1 MDRMLSVLITVF
13 LFLFANSALAAD
25 CEKLI
30 VTGHPSYPPVAW
42 KEGNRIVGASVKMV
56 EMIAQDLGLKV
67 ESKFMG
73 SWGDAQEAIRK
84 GTADIQ
90 RFLFTVNI
98 IDASGWRY
106 SAYITKASII
116 SFTSSL

>member
-13 LFLFANSALAAD
+13 LLLFTGSALAAD

-42 KEGNRIVGASVKMV
+42 KEGNRIVGASLKMV

-73 SWGDAQEAIRK
+73 SWEDAQEAIRK
-84 GTADIQ
+84 GTADII
-90 RFLFTVNI
+90 FGI
-98 IDASGWRY
+98 Y
-106 SAYITKASII
+106 YII
-116 SFTSSL
+116 SGIFF